1 MREIRKFFA
10 PSGETMFRWVLLL
23 ILLLFAGL
31 QYRLWLGE
39 ANLRETW
46 QLKAQIEQQVL
57 DNARLIQRN
66 SELEAEVKDLKRG
79 LSAIEERARSELGMI
94 REGETFI
101 QLVEPVPQ
109 KEKR

>member
-1 MREIRKFFA
+1 
-10 PSGETMFRWVLLL
+10 MFRWVLLL